1 MLIATKIEVATHG
14 AVLQVDIGLVVVV
27 LGGDAVQ
34 PFDFDINAFVLLE
47 LVVFL

>member
-1 MLIATKIEVATHG
+1 MFMAMELEMLAHR

-34 PFDFDINAFVLLE
+34 PLDLGINAFVLLE